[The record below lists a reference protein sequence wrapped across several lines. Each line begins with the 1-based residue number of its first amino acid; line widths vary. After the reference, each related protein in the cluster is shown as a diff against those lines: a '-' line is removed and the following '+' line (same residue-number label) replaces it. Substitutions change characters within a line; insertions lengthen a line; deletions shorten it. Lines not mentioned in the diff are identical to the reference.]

1 MSITP
6 IDIQQH
12 QFKNRLF
19 GYDPAGVDHFLEL
32 IAEELERINRL
43 NQDLKDELTRSKAS
57 LHEMRQRESTL
68 KETLLTTQR
77 VTEELKANARK
88 EGEIIVAD
96 AVLKAEKIV
105 HDAEARRIKL
115 INEIQELR
123 HQKVTF
129 ETSLRSLVE
138 NHLRLLDLDVVP
150 LERSKGEEALL
161 DEPLIL
167 DEDDLS
173 DGDED

>member
-32 IAEELERINRL
+32 VAEELERLNRL
-43 NQDLKDELTRSKAS
+43 NQELKDELTRTRAN
-57 LHEMRQRESTL
+57 LQEMKQREATL

-77 VTEELKANARK
+77 VTDELKANARK

-96 AVLKAEKIV
+96 SVLKAEKIV

-115 INEIQELR
+115 IGEIQELK
-123 HQKVTF
+123 HQKMTF

-138 NHLRLLDLDVVP
+138 NHLRLLDLEVVP
-150 LERSKGEEALL
+150 LPRTKGDDALL

-173 DGDED
+173 EEDK

>member
-32 IAEELERINRL
+32 IAEELERLNRL

-57 LHEMRQRESTL
+57 LHEMRQREATL

-96 AVLKAEKIV
+96 SVLKAEKIV

-138 NHLRLLDLDVVP
+138 NHLRLLDLDVVA

-173 DGDED
+173 ESDED